1 VEKAIFLTLSALGDI
16 LCTTPVL
23 RAFRKQHPHT
33 KIFYIAQSAGFT
45 RVLDHNPDIDL
56 TIYSDR
62 LFINGMPDQ
71 LTDWLRSLPIDLRQA
86 ATLYRLDL
94 KFACTSEEAFR
105 KHMSYSFARLVG
117 VELDSVRPVVV
128 LTESDR
134 RGAAV
139 FTDRPYVVFSM
150 HSVTNPE
157 RHDGRG
163 RKKNWPVENWEKLAT
178 LIAKQTGHDI
188 FAVGAEN
195 EPPLPL
201 PYVHRLYGLPIR
213 VVAALLERS
222 ACVVTLENGIAHL
235 SAAVDAPMVEIY
247 ANMMPLE
254 WAYPAEATRCQVLY
268 GDPLDISCDEVF
280 QAVEATL
287 ANRSPKKCL

>member
-1 VEKAIFLTLSALGDI
+1 MEKAIFLTLCALGDI
-16 LCTTPVL
+16 LCTTPVIS
-23 RAFRKQHPHT
+23 AFRKLHPHT
-33 KIFYIAQSAGFT
+33 KIIYIAQSAGFT
-45 RVLDHNPDIDL
+45 RVLEHNPDIDL

-62 LFINGMPDQ
+62 LFINGIPDQ
-71 LTDWLRSLPIDLRQA
+71 VTPWLRTLPIDLRES

-105 KHMSYSFARLVG
+105 KHMSHSFAHLVG
-117 VELDSVRPVVV
+117 VEIDSVRPRLV

-134 RGAAV
+134 RSAAV
-139 FTDRPYVVFSM
+139 FIERPYVVFSM

-157 RHDGRG
+157 RTDGRG
-163 RKKNWPVENWEKLAT
+163 KKKDWPEENWQELAAR
-178 LIAKQTGHDI
+178 IAGKNNLDI

-195 EPPLPL
+195 DTPILVPH
-201 PYVHRLYGLPIR
+201 VRRLYGLPIR
-213 VVAALLERS
+213 TVAALLERAS
-222 ACVVTLENGIAHL
+222 CVVTLENGIAHL

-247 ANMMPLE
+247 SNMMPLE

-268 GDPLDISCDEVF
+268 GDPFDISCDEVF

-287 ANRSPKKCL
+287 SNNSAKK

>member
-1 VEKAIFLTLSALGDI
+1 MEKAIFLTLSALGDI

-23 RAFRKQHPHT
+23 RAFRKQHPQT

-45 RVLDHNPDIDL
+45 RVLDNNPDIDL

-62 LFINGMPDQ
+62 LFINGMPDEVN
-71 LTDWLRSLPIDLRQA
+71 TWLRTLPIDLRTA

-94 KFACTSEEAFR
+94 KYACTSEEAFR

-117 VELDSVRPVVV
+117 VELDSVRPLVF
-128 LTESDR
+128 LTENDR
-134 RGAAV
+134 RSAAV
-139 FTDRPYVVFSM
+139 FIERPYVVFSM

-157 RHDGRG
+157 RPDGRG
-163 RKKNWPVENWEKLAT
+163 RKKDWPVENWKELAT
-178 LIAKQTGHDI
+178 RIAGRNGFDI
-188 FAVGAEN
+188 FAVGAES
-195 EPPLPL
+195 ETPLPV

-213 VVAALLERS
+213 VAAALLERA

-235 SAAVDAPMVEIY
+235 AAAVDAPIVEIY
-247 ANMMPLE
+247 SNMMPFE

-287 ANRSPKKCL
+287 ANNSAQK